1 MRVFFDSSA
10 FVKRYI
16 QEAGTEEIVAWCDR
30 ATEIV
35 LAGIALPEIISAFCR
50 LRRESRIDNTQYRQ
64 LKTLLLADIEDAA
77 ICDLTPLVIARTIAA
92 LKPCPCAAWMRST
105 SAAHSSCKPT
115 YSSPPTSVRLK
126 PHCARAC
133 GSMRYEVP
141 SNHMDHAFLLV
152 PSAVSAVDVPTFR
165 RVRLKTSFAAS
176 GGEGWLRR
184 KPCQGKLTQSLRS
197 HDPHAAFLHALPQ
210 QCAPQPRHFRRDS
223 PASSAGEW

>member
-92 LKPCPCAAWMRST
+92 LEASALRGMDAIHIGSALIMQADVFITADERQMEAA
-105 SAAHSSCKPT
+105 
-115 YSSPPTSVRLK
+115 L
-126 PHCARAC
+126 RA
-133 GSMRYEVP
+133 GLRV
-141 SNHMDHAFLLV
+141 N
-152 PSAVSAVDVPTFR
+152 AV
-165 RVRLKTSFAAS
+165 
-176 GGEGWLRR
+176 
-184 KPCQGKLTQSLRS
+184 
-197 HDPHAAFLHALPQ
+197 
-210 QCAPQPRHFRRDS
+210 
-223 PASSAGEW
+223 

>member
-16 QEAGTEEIVAWCDR
+16 QEAGTEEILAWCDR

-92 LKPCPCAAWMRST
+92 LEASALRGMDAIHIGSALIMQADVFITADERQVEAALRAGLRVN
-105 SAAHSSCKPT
+105 AA
-115 YSSPPTSVRLK
+115 
-126 PHCARAC
+126 
-133 GSMRYEVP
+133 
-141 SNHMDHAFLLV
+141 
-152 PSAVSAVDVPTFR
+152 
-165 RVRLKTSFAAS
+165 
-176 GGEGWLRR
+176 
-184 KPCQGKLTQSLRS
+184 
-197 HDPHAAFLHALPQ
+197 
-210 QCAPQPRHFRRDS
+210 
-223 PASSAGEW
+223 